1 MIIAQASSLAMD
13 TTDSDPPPSG
23 FSQPYPCSL
32 DTETHAQ
39 LYQNGD
45 PVHEYKRLI
54 LQLGDAL
61 EDEKLKEKIRYLH
74 KDKLGTVGEDIKA
87 LVLLRKLEEKGLFSA
102 RKLDPLESLLRDIDR
117 CDLVES
123 HLDPFRQKYSHQLN
137 QAG

>member
-1 MIIAQASSLAMD
+1 MD

-32 DTETHAQ
+32 DAETHAK

-45 PVHEYKRLI
+45 PLHEYKRLI

-61 EDEKLKEKIRYLH
+61 EDEKLKDKIRYLH
-74 KDKLGTVGEDIKA
+74 KDKLGTVGEDTKA
-87 LVLLRKLEEKGLFSA
+87 LILLRKLEEKGLFSA
-102 RKLDPLESLLRDIDR
+102 RKLDALESLLRDIER

-123 HLDPFRQKYSHQLN
+123 HLDPFRQKYGHQLSQGKIN
-137 QAG
+137 YK